1 MLAASSVSQEVG
13 SGQWVVAVV
22 AVVITTVYCYC
33 LLLLLLP
40 TVIAIAYCYCL
51 LLFLL
56 PTDIPIA
63 YCHCYCPKHFSMI
76 ANLATEPGECLNHVQ
91 KIFRL
96 FGPSPSH
103 CCQKNILDA

>member
-91 KIFRL
+91 KNLSTFL
-96 FGPSPSH
+96 ALSQSL
-103 CCQKNILDA
+103 QSKNIFDA